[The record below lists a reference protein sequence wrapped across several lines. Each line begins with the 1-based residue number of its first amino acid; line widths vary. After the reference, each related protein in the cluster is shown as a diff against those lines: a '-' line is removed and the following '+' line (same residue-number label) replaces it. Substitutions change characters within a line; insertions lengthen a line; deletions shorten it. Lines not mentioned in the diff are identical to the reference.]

1 MVSRAIRDAI
11 CILRNRVVTRITV
24 DDLLGSKVEVTEDDS
39 VASKVTA
46 KQNDITK
53 SQNDKIFDML
63 RSIDARLARI
73 ESKLP

>member
-1 MVSRAIRDAI
+1 M
-11 CILRNRVVTRITV
+11 TRITV